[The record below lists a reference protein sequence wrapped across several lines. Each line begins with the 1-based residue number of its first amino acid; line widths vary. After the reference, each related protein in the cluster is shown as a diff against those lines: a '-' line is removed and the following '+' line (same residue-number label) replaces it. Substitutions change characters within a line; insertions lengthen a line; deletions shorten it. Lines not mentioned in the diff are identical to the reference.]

1 MDALAF
7 TSSNFVRSKRHIIEP
22 RNWRKMGAISLSKET
37 ESPILSF
44 PFGGSLS
51 RNSLCQCAE
60 SKHHQVCLRW
70 GADGKVR
77 QLEQLHPQLSLDKPI
92 DDSTSTILTPVKHLD
107 LATVIKVSE
116 AVSGE
121 IVCQKSN
128 WLFRLPDCRRP
139 GGIAREYLALVDG
152 LSGLSARDFLLR
164 CAILLPQLY
173 SLSHQLPDIVL
184 PEGDPLEGKEDAR
197 NPPMANIMNLLG
209 KYDLYSEVFDPVSE
223 EGAIKATLSDDLSD
237 IYMDL
242 KRGLSRYDDKEQP
255 NQPIAVWEW
264 KFNMKIHW
272 GHHLVGALRP
282 IHSLV
287 YDHLDPE
294 FLDKES
300 DLVR

>member
-1 MDALAF
+1 MVER
-7 TSSNFVRSKRHIIEP
+7 FVE
-22 RNWRKMGAISLSKET
+22 L
-37 ESPILSF
+37 
-44 PFGGSLS
+44 
-51 RNSLCQCAE
+51 
-60 SKHHQVCLRW
+60 V
-70 GADGKVR
+70 
-77 QLEQLHPQLSLDKPI
+77 
-92 DDSTSTILTPVKHLD
+92 
-107 LATVIKVSE
+107 
-116 AVSGE
+116 
-121 IVCQKSN
+121 
-128 WLFRLPDCRRP
+128 
-139 GGIAREYLALVDG
+139 REYLALVDG